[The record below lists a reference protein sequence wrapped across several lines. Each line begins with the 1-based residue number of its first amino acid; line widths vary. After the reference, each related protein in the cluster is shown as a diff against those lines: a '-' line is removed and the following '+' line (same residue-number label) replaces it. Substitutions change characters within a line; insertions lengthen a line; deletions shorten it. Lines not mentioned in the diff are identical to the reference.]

1 MVNRKKPTREHLKNL
16 CIAHSQLI
24 NARKEHFK
32 LGDGSPRLMDMYDRE
47 IQEVENRIAVN
58 LKSWLNL
65 E

>member
-1 MVNRKKPTREHLKNL
+1 MNKKKATREQLKDL

-32 LGDGSPRLMDMYDRE
+32 MGDGSQILLKMYDRE
-47 IQEVENRIAVN
+47 IQEIENTIAVN